1 LLTPLERRVGSTGL
15 RDSSSDLFIVEG
27 HPMMTINNEQT
38 RGFNLAQVEDEMF
51 IAAKGGA
58 RLQRSRG

>member
-1 LLTPLERRVGSTGL
+1 MLLMF
-15 RDSSSDLFIVEG
+15 SSSNLFTVEC
-27 HPMMTINNEQT
+27 HLDVTLTIEQT

-51 IAAKGGA
+51 IAAKGGT